1 MPNHDY
7 VPDARAG
14 LDPRTRARLAA
25 EFAAHWEPK
34 GRGVEVAASVGW
46 YFTGRTAAL
55 QELVAWAENLGPDSR
70 LRVVTSDPGSGK
82 SALLGRLVLLSNPA
96 TRLRVHVSGVP
107 SYTIPQKGIVTAALL
122 ALGKTVAE
130 LESELAQQ
138 LQVQPGQ
145 DLIQAIV
152 ARRKPALIV
161 IDELDE
167 ATDPER
173 VIKDLIVP
181 LQQGADTG
189 VGPRLIVATRR
200 PWVPLLPDSRV
211 EIDLDEPTYL
221 RVGDVADYVWSVLLA
236 TDDPDSPTPYRHD
249 PIEARHVAEQVAA
262 VARHSY
268 LIAQIAARVLTH
280 TPQVLAPDRVRAELG
295 AWVDA
300 RRAFDADLA
309 RYGQQEARIRDLL
322 LPLAWAQGA
331 GLPRDLWADVATAM
345 AGRDYADGDID
356 WVLSVAGAYAAQALE
371 DDRSVYRLYHQELA
385 EHLRTSRDPAQAN
398 RAITNALLH
407 KVPASPPPLARDWLA
422 SPPYIRTYMATHA
435 AACGLL
441 DELVDDAGFLVAAEP
456 ERLIPALSTV
466 TSPEGRLAASAY
478 EAVTPILDRRNPG
491 RAAAQLQLASWQRG
505 ANKLA
510 NSVDLFPR
518 RPPWRVP
525 WAHWA
530 PEDRLILGR
539 HTSAVTAVAVGQIDG
554 HPVAVTGSS
563 DATVRIWDLTLGQP
577 VGEPLTEHVD
587 AVTAVAVGQI
597 DGHPVAVTGSEDAT
611 VRIWDLTTGRPVGE
625 PLTGHTRGV
634 RAVAVGQIDG
644 HPVAVSASWD
654 ATVRIWDLT
663 TGQARGEPLTGH
675 SGELTALG
683 VSQIDGHPVAVIG
696 SSDATVRIWDLT
708 TGRPVGEPL
717 VGHVDAVTAV
727 AVGQIDGHPVAVT
740 GSEDA
745 TVRFWDLTTGQA
757 RGEPLIGHAQGV
769 RAVAVGQI
777 DGRPV
782 AVSASS
788 DAKVRIWDL
797 ITGQARGEPV
807 TGHTGELTALVVSQI
822 DGRPVAVTGSS
833 DATVGIWELATEHP
847 RGEPLT
853 AHTFS
858 VTAMALGQIDGR
870 PVAVT
875 GSWDAAVRIRDL
887 DTGELLGEPL
897 MGHTDTVT
905 AVAVGQIDGHPVA
918 VTGSIDRTL
927 RTWDLA
933 TRLPRGE
940 PLSGHGGWVTAV
952 AVGQIDRHPV
962 AVSGSSDGLVR
973 IWDLATSKLRQDPL
987 AGHRGG
993 VSAVALS
1000 QIDGQ
1005 PVAVTCSWDG
1015 TVRIWDLATG
1025 RPRGEPLIGHTGP
1038 VRAVAVSQIAGRPV
1052 ALTGSDDHKVQLWDL
1067 ETGHAHGNPLTGH
1080 SGAVNAVAFSEIDR
1094 HPVAVTGSTDGTLR
1108 VWDLDTGALAE
1119 AIDLHSVP
1127 STIASTPDAT
1137 TVISTRKGIM
1147 AIRFGVLHDVE

>member
-611 VRIWDLTTGRPVGE
+611 VR
-625 PLTGHTRGV
+625 
-634 RAVAVGQIDG
+634 
-644 HPVAVSASWD
+644 
-654 ATVRIWDLT
+654 
-663 TGQARGEPLTGH
+663 
-675 SGELTALG
+675 
-683 VSQIDGHPVAVIG
+683 
-696 SSDATVRIWDLT
+696 
-708 TGRPVGEPL
+708 
-717 VGHVDAVTAV
+717 
-727 AVGQIDGHPVAVT
+727 
-740 GSEDA
+740 
-745 TVRFWDLTTGQA
+745 FWDLTTGQA

-807 TGHTGELTALVVSQI
+807 TGHTGELPALVVSQI

>member
-644 HPVAVSASWD
+644 
-654 ATVRIWDLT
+654 
-663 TGQARGEPLTGH
+663 
-675 SGELTALG
+675 
-683 VSQIDGHPVAVIG
+683 
-696 SSDATVRIWDLT
+696 
-708 TGRPVGEPL
+708 
-717 VGHVDAVTAV
+717 
-727 AVGQIDGHPVAVT
+727 
-740 GSEDA
+740 
-745 TVRFWDLTTGQA
+745 
-757 RGEPLIGHAQGV
+757 
-769 RAVAVGQI
+769 
-777 DGRPV
+777 RPV

>member
-611 VRIWDLTTGRPVGE
+611 VR
-625 PLTGHTRGV
+625 
-634 RAVAVGQIDG
+634 
-644 HPVAVSASWD
+644 
-654 ATVRIWDLT
+654 
-663 TGQARGEPLTGH
+663 
-675 SGELTALG
+675 
-683 VSQIDGHPVAVIG
+683 
-696 SSDATVRIWDLT
+696 
-708 TGRPVGEPL
+708 
-717 VGHVDAVTAV
+717 
-727 AVGQIDGHPVAVT
+727 
-740 GSEDA
+740 
-745 TVRFWDLTTGQA
+745 FWDLTTGQA

-807 TGHTGELTALVVSQI
+807 TGHSVELTALVVSQI

>member
-675 SGELTALG
+675 
-683 VSQIDGHPVAVIG
+683 
-696 SSDATVRIWDLT
+696 
-708 TGRPVGEPL
+708 
-717 VGHVDAVTAV
+717 
-727 AVGQIDGHPVAVT
+727 
-740 GSEDA
+740 
-745 TVRFWDLTTGQA
+745 
-757 RGEPLIGHAQGV
+757 AQGV